1 MVGGCSVGRG
11 VVLRME
17 ASMGDRESGRSG
29 GGRDDATRVLTW
41 AALLGKWTEL
51 ARASVAFPK
60 TSQGAKW
67 RKSVPDLIGLQ
78 AITHALG
85 EFDLLREEEQGLAL
99 DRAALGIEAHAANL
113 VELFADDSEDPELE
127 EGLTGIEEIDELIDE
142 AREAWD
148 IAAGGEAEEPSGDD
162 EMEDEFGEES
172 GNGERPSIAD
182 EDGAVGAEAGARTSH
197 GAGEASDSPGFEW
210 CVEAERIVGE
220 HPAELIEQLLELG
233 FSGEV
238 YVPSPGS
245 VLFRGEPAA
254 YVSGGASMEVV
265 ELVESFVQ
273 GVGDARR
280 GERRQVYRLTDFA
293 TGKIVKDVVIDA
305 DAVPPGGQPQLVCAM
320 KDGRACA
327 VSLAPKW
334 VSEIGRVRVEF
345 VGKETRH

>member
-1 MVGGCSVGRG
+1 MTGGS
-11 VVLRME
+11 
-17 ASMGDRESGRSG
+17 GDTQTGGG
-29 GGRDDATRVLTW
+29 GGRDDAARVLTW

-85 EFDLLREEEQGLAL
+85 EIDLLREEEQGLAL
-99 DRAALGIEAHAANL
+99 DRAALGIETHAANL
-113 VELFADDSEDPELE
+113 VELFAEDCDDPELE

-142 AREAWD
+142 AREARD
-148 IAAGGEAEEPSGDD
+148 LASGGEYAEEVDDSECGLEDAADDAESSEGEHAGGQETGGAAGD
-162 EMEDEFGEES
+162 
-172 GNGERPSIAD
+172 
-182 EDGAVGAEAGARTSH
+182 V
-197 GAGEASDSPGFEW
+197 GAGEVKTDHSGEGSGGSAGSPGFEW

-233 FSGEV
+233 FDGEV

-254 YVSGGASMEVV
+254 FVSGGASMEVV

-320 KDGRACA
+320 KDGQACA

-334 VSEIGRVRVEF
+334 VSEIERLRVEF
-345 VGKETRH
+345 VGKGTRH

>member
-1 MVGGCSVGRG
+1 MTGGS
-11 VVLRME
+11 
-17 ASMGDRESGRSG
+17 GDTQTGGG

-41 AALLGKWTEL
+41 VALLGKWTEL

-85 EFDLLREEEQGLAL
+85 EIDLLREEEQGLAL
-99 DRAALGIEAHAANL
+99 DRAALGIETHAANL
-113 VELFADDSEDPELE
+113 VELFAEDCDDPELE

-148 IAAGGEAEEPSGDD
+148 LASGGEYAEEVDDSECGLEDAADDAESSEGEHAGGQETGGAAGD
-162 EMEDEFGEES
+162 
-172 GNGERPSIAD
+172 
-182 EDGAVGAEAGARTSH
+182 V
-197 GAGEASDSPGFEW
+197 GAGEVKTDHSGEGSGGSARSPGFEW

-233 FSGEV
+233 FDGEV

-254 YVSGGASMEVV
+254 FVSGGASMEVV

-293 TGKIVKDVVIDA
+293 TGRIVKDVVIDA

-320 KDGRACA
+320 KDGQACA

-334 VSEIGRVRVEF
+334 VSEIERLRVEF
-345 VGKETRH
+345 VGKGTRH

>member
-1 MVGGCSVGRG
+1 MNGGSG
-11 VVLRME
+11 E
-17 ASMGDRESGRSG
+17 TQASGG

-99 DRAALGIEAHAANL
+99 DRAALGIETHATNL
-113 VELFADDSEDPELE
+113 VELFADDCEDPELE

-148 IAAGGEAEEPSGDD
+148 IASGGADFEEDDDAQGGLEDPADGGEQPEGGRSGSRLS
-162 EMEDEFGEES
+162 S
-172 GNGERPSIAD
+172 GQA
-182 EDGAVGAEAGARTSH
+182 GAVGS
-197 GAGEASDSPGFEW
+197 GELQTDHSGEGSCGSVRSPGFEW

-233 FSGEV
+233 FDGEV

-254 YVSGGASMEVV
+254 FVSGGASMEVV
-265 ELVESFVQ
+265 EIVESFVQ

-293 TGKIVKDVVIDA
+293 TGKIVKDVVIDS

-320 KDGRACA
+320 KDGQACA

-334 VSEIGRVRVEF
+334 VSEIGKVKVEY
-345 VGKETRH
+345 VGKGTAH

>member
-1 MVGGCSVGRG
+1 MNGGT
-11 VVLRME
+11 
-17 ASMGDRESGRSG
+17 RETQANG
-29 GGRDDATRVLTW
+29 GGERDDATRVLTW

-99 DRAALGIEAHAANL
+99 DRAALGIETHAANL
-113 VELFADDSEDPELE
+113 VELFADDCDDPELE

-148 IAAGGEAEEPSGDD
+148 IASGGEDLEVDDDAECGLEDAADDVEAPESEHAGGPETGREAVEV
-162 EMEDEFGEES
+162 ES
-172 GNGERPSIAD
+172 GEVKTDCAGAGAG
-182 EDGAVGAEAGARTSH
+182 GAVR
-197 GAGEASDSPGFEW
+197 SPGFEW

-233 FSGEV
+233 FDGEL

-254 YVSGGASMEVV
+254 FVSGGASMEVV
-265 ELVESFVQ
+265 EIVESFVQ

-305 DAVPPGGQPQLVCAM
+305 DAAPPGGQPQLVCAM
-320 KDGRACA
+320 KDGQACA

-334 VSEIGRVRVEF
+334 VSEIGKVKVEY
-345 VGKETRH
+345 VGKGTAH

>member
-1 MVGGCSVGRG
+1 MTGGS
-11 VVLRME
+11 
-17 ASMGDRESGRSG
+17 GDTQTGGG

-85 EFDLLREEEQGLAL
+85 EIDLLREEEQGLAL
-99 DRAALGIEAHAANL
+99 DRAALGIETHAANL
-113 VELFADDSEDPELE
+113 VERFAEDCDDPELE

-148 IAAGGEAEEPSGDD
+148 LASGGEYAEEVDDSECGLEDAADDAESSEGEHAGGQETGGAAGD
-162 EMEDEFGEES
+162 
-172 GNGERPSIAD
+172 
-182 EDGAVGAEAGARTSH
+182 V
-197 GAGEASDSPGFEW
+197 GAGEVKTDHSGEGSGGSARSPGFEW

-233 FSGEV
+233 FDGEV

-254 YVSGGASMEVV
+254 FVSGGASTEVV

-293 TGKIVKDVVIDA
+293 TGRIVKDVVIDA

-320 KDGRACA
+320 KDGQACA

-334 VSEIGRVRVEF
+334 VSEIERLRVEF
-345 VGKETRH
+345 VEARR

>member
-1 MVGGCSVGRG
+1 MTGGS
-11 VVLRME
+11 
-17 ASMGDRESGRSG
+17 GDTQTGGG

-85 EFDLLREEEQGLAL
+85 EIELLREEEQGLAL
-99 DRAALGIEAHAANL
+99 DRAALGIETHAANL
-113 VELFADDSEDPELE
+113 VELFADDCDDPELE

-148 IAAGGEAEEPSGDD
+148 LASGGEYAEGVDDSECGLEDAADDAESSEGEHAGGQETGGAAGD
-162 EMEDEFGEES
+162 
-172 GNGERPSIAD
+172 
-182 EDGAVGAEAGARTSH
+182 V
-197 GAGEASDSPGFEW
+197 GAGEVKTDHSGEGSGGSARSPGFEW

-233 FSGEV
+233 FDGEV

-254 YVSGGASMEVV
+254 FVSGDASMEVV
-265 ELVESFVQ
+265 ELVESFVP
-273 GVGDARR
+273 GVSDARR

-293 TGKIVKDVVIDA
+293 TGRIVKDVVIDA

-320 KDGRACA
+320 KDGQACA

-334 VSEIGRVRVEF
+334 VSEIERLRVEF
-345 VGKETRH
+345 VGKGTRH

>member
-1 MVGGCSVGRG
+1 MTGGS
-11 VVLRME
+11 
-17 ASMGDRESGRSG
+17 GDRQTDGG

-51 ARASVAFPK
+51 ARASLAFPK

-99 DRAALGIEAHAANL
+99 DRAALGIETHATNL
-113 VELFADDSEDPELE
+113 VELFADDCEDPELE

-142 AREAWD
+142 ARGAWD
-148 IAAGGEAEEPSGDD
+148 IASGGSDFEEDDDAEGGLEDAAGDVEAPESEHAGGPETGREAVEV
-162 EMEDEFGEES
+162 ES
-172 GNGERPSIAD
+172 GEVKTDHSGEGS
-182 EDGAVGAEAGARTSH
+182 GGSAR
-197 GAGEASDSPGFEW
+197 SPGFEW

-233 FSGEV
+233 FDGEV

-254 YVSGGASMEVV
+254 YASGGASMEVV
-265 ELVESFVQ
+265 EIVESFVQ

-320 KDGRACA
+320 KDGQACA

-345 VGKETRH
+345 VEARR

>member
-1 MVGGCSVGRG
+1 MTGGSG
-11 VVLRME
+11 E
-17 ASMGDRESGRSG
+17 TQASGG

-60 TSQGAKW
+60 TSEGAKW

-85 EFDLLREEEQGLAL
+85 EIELLREEEQGLAL
-99 DRAALGIEAHAANL
+99 DRAALGIETHAANL
-113 VELFADDSEDPELE
+113 VELFADDREDPELE

-148 IAAGGEAEEPSGDD
+148 IAAGGQEEVPQD
-162 EMEDEFGEES
+162 EVEDEIDGGASGGE
-172 GNGERPSIAD
+172 GPGVAD
-182 EDGAVGAEAGARTSH
+182 EADGPEADASERASDR
-197 GAGEASDSPGFEW
+197 ASEPSDSPGFEW

-233 FSGEV
+233 FDGEV

-245 VLFRGEPAA
+245 ALFRGEPAA

-265 ELVESFVQ
+265 ELVESFVR

-280 GERRQVYRLTDFA
+280 GGRRQVYRLTDFA
-293 TGKIVKDVVIDA
+293 TGKIAKDVVIDA

-320 KDGRACA
+320 KGGQACA
-327 VSLAPKW
+327 VSLAPRW
-334 VSEIGRVRVEF
+334 VSEIDRVRVEF
-345 VGKETRH
+345 VEARR

>member
-1 MVGGCSVGRG
+1 MTGGT
-11 VVLRME
+11 
-17 ASMGDRESGRSG
+17 GDLHMSGN

-85 EFDLLREEEQGLAL
+85 EIDLLREEEQGLAL
-99 DRAALGIEAHAANL
+99 DRAALGIETHAANL
-113 VELFADDSEDPELE
+113 VELFADDCDDPELE

-148 IAAGGEAEEPSGDD
+148 LAAGGADLEEDDDAECGLEDAADDAESSEGEHAGGQETGGAAGD
-162 EMEDEFGEES
+162 
-172 GNGERPSIAD
+172 
-182 EDGAVGAEAGARTSH
+182 V
-197 GAGEASDSPGFEW
+197 GAGEVKTDHSGEGSGGSARSPGFEW

-233 FSGEV
+233 FDGEV

-265 ELVESFVQ
+265 ELVESFVP

-280 GERRQVYRLTDFA
+280 GGRRQVYRLTDFA
-293 TGKIVKDVVIDA
+293 TGRIVKDVVIDA

-320 KDGRACA
+320 KNGQACA
-327 VSLAPKW
+327 VSLAPRW
-334 VSEIGRVRVEF
+334 GSAIDRVRVEF
-345 VGKETRH
+345 VVARR

>member
-1 MVGGCSVGRG
+1 MTGGS
-11 VVLRME
+11 
-17 ASMGDRESGRSG
+17 GDTQTGGG

-85 EFDLLREEEQGLAL
+85 EIDLLREEEQGLAL
-99 DRAALGIEAHAANL
+99 DRAALGIETHAANL
-113 VELFADDSEDPELE
+113 VELFADDCDDPELE

-148 IAAGGEAEEPSGDD
+148 LASGGEYAEEVDDSECGLEDAADDAESSEGEHAGGQETGGAAGD
-162 EMEDEFGEES
+162 
-172 GNGERPSIAD
+172 
-182 EDGAVGAEAGARTSH
+182 V
-197 GAGEASDSPGFEW
+197 GAGEVKTDHSGEGSGGSARSPGFEW

-233 FSGEV
+233 FDGEV

-293 TGKIVKDVVIDA
+293 TGRIVKDVVIDA

-320 KDGRACA
+320 KDGQACA

-334 VSEIGRVRVEF
+334 VSEIERLRVEF
-345 VGKETRH
+345 VGKGTRH